1 MTKRKSSSLFTA
13 VMLFLLSSC
22 AGGRPPLKAQI
33 DLPESWR
40 SVTSSSSFD
49 AATGWLDDLEDG
61 YLKILV
67 AEAIEGNHTLKAA
80 KARVEG
86 ADALSRI
93 AGAPLLP
100 SAEIGL
106 GASRSASDAST
117 ENSFSLAGKISWEA
131 DLWGRLGNGARA
143 ALYDAEAALAD
154 YNAARLSLAA
164 EVGLAWMAIIE
175 ARQQEELAVKTGE
188 SFRHALNIIEE
199 RYRLGLN
206 TALDVRLARTEVA
219 SADSDI
225 VRRSRELDGLK
236 RRIEVLTGRYPSAEL
251 KAAETLP
258 RIVKPVPAGLPS
270 ELLARRPDLVA
281 AELRLSAAGEE
292 FQQAGKN
299 RLPSIRLTAEGGFGS
314 SDLDKLLDWDN
325 LVWNLVAGITQPLF
339 QGGRLKAEEA
349 FARSGHAEALE
360 EYAGAVLLAFN
371 EVETALAAEAL
382 YEEQLTSLDEAC
394 RESAIAV
401 ELALSQYAEGLTDVT
416 TLLQAQRRAFN
427 AKSTSLRTERERLD
441 NRIDLYLALGGDFL
455 TADKREQL

>member
-1 MTKRKSSSLFTA
+1 MPKRIGSSLFPA
-13 VMLFLLSSC
+13 LILFFLSAC
-22 AGGRPPLKAQI
+22 AGGKPPVKADI
-33 DLPESWR
+33 DLPENWR
-40 SVTSSSSFD
+40 SGIPSGAFD
-49 AATGWLDDLEDG
+49 AATGWLDDLEDN

-67 AEAIEGNHTLKAA
+67 AEAIERNHTLKAA
-80 KARVEG
+80 KTRVEG
-86 ADALSRI
+86 AGALSRI

-100 SAEIGL
+100 SAEIGVD
-106 GASRSASDAST
+106 ASRTGSDTNT
-117 ENSFSLAGKISWEA
+117 ENSFSLSGTISWEA
-131 DLWGRLGNGARA
+131 DLWGRLGNSARA
-143 ALYDAEAALAD
+143 AAYDERAVYAD

-164 EVGLAWMAIIE
+164 EVSLAWIASIE
-175 ARQQEELAVKTGE
+175 ARQQEDLAVKTGE

-206 TALDVRLARTEVA
+206 SALDVRLARTEVA

-225 VRRSRELDGLK
+225 ARRGRELDAIK
-236 RRIEVLTGRYPSAEL
+236 RRLEVLMGRYPSAEL
-251 KAAETLP
+251 KTAKRLP
-258 RIVKPVPAGLPS
+258 RIIKPVPTGLPS
-270 ELLARRPDLVA
+270 ELLGRRPDLVA

-292 FQQAGKN
+292 FHQAGKN
-299 RLPSIRLTAEGGFGS
+299 RLPSIRLTAGGGFGS

-349 FARSGHAEALE
+349 LAKSGHADALE
-360 EYAGAVLLAFN
+360 EYAGAVLRAFR

-382 YEEQLTSLDEAC
+382 YEEQLTFLDKAC
-394 RESAIAV
+394 SESSIAV

-455 TADKREQL
+455 TTENKKQL